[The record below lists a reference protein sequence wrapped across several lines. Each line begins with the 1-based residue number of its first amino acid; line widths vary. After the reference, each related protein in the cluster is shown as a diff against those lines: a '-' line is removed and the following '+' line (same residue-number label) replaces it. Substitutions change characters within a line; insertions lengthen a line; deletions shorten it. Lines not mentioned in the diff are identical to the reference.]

1 MLPSMSVVHAPSG
14 STVPARRGRSVTTLA
29 LAGLIAGLA
38 GCGSDDGGTGGESS
52 DLAFCVE
59 ETNRLRATVGRPAV
73 TRSSALEA
81 YAATGA
87 QQDTDNMEAHGHFGD
102 TNGGGIAF
110 AENTCPAWLGWNVQ
124 GTVRDTVAACLE
136 AFWSEGPGGG
146 HYDNMVGNHGALG
159 CGIYLTPSGGIT
171 IMQDFGR

>member
-1 MLPSMSVVHAPSG
+1 MS
-14 STVPARRGRSVTTLA
+14 RVTSTLA
-29 LAGLIAGLA
+29 LSMLCGLA
-38 GCGSDDGGTGGESS
+38 GCGGDDDGGTGGETS
-52 DLAFCVE
+52 DLEFCVA

-73 TRSSALEA
+73 ARSAALEA
-81 YAATGA
+81 YAAVGA
-87 QQDTDNMEAHGHFGD
+87 RDDTNNMDAHGHFGD

-124 GTVRDTVAACLE
+124 GTVRDTVAACLD
-136 AFWSEGPGGG
+136 AFWDEGPGGG
-146 HYDNMVGNHGALG
+146 HYDNMVGNHGTLG